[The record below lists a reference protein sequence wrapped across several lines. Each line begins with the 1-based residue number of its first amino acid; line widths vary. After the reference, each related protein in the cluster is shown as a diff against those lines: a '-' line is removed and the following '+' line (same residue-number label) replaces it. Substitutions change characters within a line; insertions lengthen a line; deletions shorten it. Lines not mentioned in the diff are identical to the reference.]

1 MRCYGMNSTQP
12 KGMLVQAWKWK
23 SGIQRI
29 QGILLNT
36 LDLWSGTLSLLGIL
50 LHSLLWSWNWIPT
63 SSILLASLSFS
74 FSFYQ
79 PITNNVQIYG
89 VCICICWVCC
99 SILVSGINA
108 MVGDW
113 TVLYRPLLAVKS
125 QKLFLVSMNHGVV
138 KMVPVH
144 CNLHKECVFVLFC
157 AIVLNVKASVF
168 PCIAGLLVLLSGIFL
183 AHTKWPGFLGVRS
196 WWGWCQPLNH
206 LVENVRRSCRRYVV
220 RRVDWVCCVSEHC

>member
-1 MRCYGMNSTQP
+1 
-12 KGMLVQAWKWK
+12 
-23 SGIQRI
+23 
-29 QGILLNT
+29 
-36 LDLWSGTLSLLGIL
+36 
-50 LHSLLWSWNWIPT
+50 
-63 SSILLASLSFS
+63 
-74 FSFYQ
+74 
-79 PITNNVQIYG
+79 

-99 SILVSGINA
+99 SIPVSGINA

-196 WWGWCQPLNH
+196 RWGWCQPLNH
-206 LVENVRRSCRRYVV
+206 LVENVRRSCRCYVV
-220 RRVDWVCCVSEHC
+220 RRVDWVCWISEHCQGCWTCSHQQRVLLHFSESSLGVGVLPQVGIPDICRCIQGEGCVCDEMCMSIGLCIIYIYI